1 MRVLALDLSSK
12 TGWAFFDEGVLK
24 DRGLVQLGQPI
35 LSFCE
40 YPWCYLEAARAQA
53 EKVFAVVTSTQP
65 DQIVIEETNA
75 GRNRYT
81 QKFLE
86 FLHCR
91 LLQLLEGRNVVYLS
105 SGVWRYKLG
114 LKLSGMDKKK
124 NARLAEMKR
133 IAKKNGEKLD
143 LKKVKEELGI
153 RGRKGKKHL
162 AVEFANT
169 TYGLQLKMKD
179 NDIAD
184 AICLGAALLRG
195 AETCDGNRDWGD

>member
-40 YPWCYLEAARAQA
+40 YPWCYMEAARAQA
-53 EKVFAVVTSTQP
+53 EKVYAVVQAIQP

-91 LLQLLEGRNVVYLS
+91 ILQLLEGRNVVYIS
-105 SGVWRYKLG
+105 SGVWRHKLE
-114 LKLSGMDKKK
+114 LKLSAMDKRK
-124 NARLAEMKR
+124 NARIREAKK
-133 IAKKNGEKLD
+133 IAKQKGEKVDQD
-143 LKKVKEELGI
+143 LLKQLGQK
-153 RGRKGKKHL
+153 GRKGKKHL
-162 AVEFANT
+162 AVEYANA

-184 AICLGAALLRG
+184 AICLGTALLKG
-195 AETCDGNRDWGD
+195 AEICDGNRDWRD